1 MKKLALL
8 LQSWGPAGA
17 FLLAALDSAGIPL
30 PGGVVALIVASAAA
44 NPAAGW
50 LTAAVA
56 VLGSAIGSMVLFG
69 IARKGGQIYLERHA
83 ASPRARRFREWFQQ
97 YGLVTVFVPAL
108 IPFPMPLKVFVL
120 SAGAT
125 GVRPLTFL
133 GVMLAARIPNYFAMA
148 WLGMRLGDGA
158 LPWIKAHTLQFSI
171 VGVVLI
177 GGLLWLL
184 GRLNRSST
192 MSA

>member
-1 MKKLALL
+1 VRKLALT

-17 FLLAALDSAGIPL
+17 LALAALDSAGIPL
-30 PGGVVALIVASAAA
+30 PGGVVALIVAIAAT

-50 LTAAVA
+50 LTAALA
-56 VLGSAIGSMVLFG
+56 VVGSAIGSLVLFG
-69 IARKGGQIYLERHA
+69 IARKGGQAYLDRHTV
-83 ASPRARRFREWFQQ
+83 SPRATRLRAWFQQ

-125 GVRPLTFL
+125 GVPPSRFL
-133 GVMLAARIPNYFAMA
+133 AVILAARIPNYFAMA

-158 LPWIKAHTLQFSI
+158 LPWLKSHTLEFSI
-171 VGVVLI
+171 AGLVLI
-177 GGLLWLL
+177 GVLILLI
-184 GRLNRSST
+184 GRMNRSST
-192 MSA
+192 ISA

>member
-17 FLLAALDSAGIPL
+17 LFLAALDSAGIPL
-30 PGGVVALIVASAAA
+30 PGGVVALIVAISAT
-44 NPAAGW
+44 NPSAGW
-50 LTAAVA
+50 LTAALA

-69 IARKGGQIYLERHA
+69 IARKGGQIYLDRHT
-83 ASPRARRFREWFQQ
+83 ASPRARKFREWFQQ

-125 GVRPLTFL
+125 GVRPLHFL

-158 LPWIKAHTLQFSI
+158 LPWIKAHTLEFSI
-171 VGVVLI
+171 AGIALIAVL
-177 GGLLWLL
+177 LLLIS
-184 GRLNRSST
+184 RMNRSST

>member
-1 MKKLALL
+1 MKKLALW

-17 FLLAALDSAGIPL
+17 FMLALLDSAGIPI

-56 VLGSAIGSMVLFG
+56 VVGSAIGSMVLFE
-69 IARKGGQIYLERHA
+69 IARKGGQMYLERHT
-83 ASPRARRFREWFQQ
+83 ASPRAQKFRQWFQQ

-125 GVRPLTFL
+125 GVRPLPFL

-158 LPWIKAHTLQFSI
+158 LPWIKAHTLEFSLA
-171 VGVVLI
+171 GVALI
-177 GGLLWLL
+177 GALLLL
-184 GRLNRSST
+184 LNRLDRSST
-192 MSA
+192 MTA

>member
-1 MKKLALL
+1 MKEFGLL

-30 PGGVVALIVASAAA
+30 PGGVVALIVAISAT

-50 LTAAVA
+50 LTAGVA
-56 VLGSAIGSMVLFG
+56 VLGSMIGSMVLFG
-69 IARKGGQIYLERHA
+69 LAHKGGQLYLDRHTT
-83 ASPRARRFREWFQQ
+83 SPRTRQFREWFQQ

-108 IPFPMPLKVFVL
+108 IPFPMPLKVFVV

-125 GVRPLTFL
+125 GVRPLHFL
-133 GVMLAARIPNYFAMA
+133 IVVLAARIPNYFAMA

-158 LPWIKAHTLQFSI
+158 LPWIKAHTLEFSLA
-171 VGVVLI
+171 GLVLI
-177 GGLLWLL
+177 GALLLLL
-184 GRLNRSST
+184 GRMNRSST